1 MEFTSVSVMSKL
13 QAFTD
18 KLRELRNQ
26 NGISAREMSLSL
38 GQNVNYINLIENGKR
53 KPSLDMFLYICEY
66 LKVSPEYFFTQ
77 SHNSKP
83 KLPTKSEKILN
94 ELSKEQKA
102 LLVKFILSLK

>member
-1 MEFTSVSVMSKL
+1 MEFTSDSVMSKL

-66 LKVSPEYFFTQ
+66 LKVSPEYFFTP
-77 SHNSKP
+77 SHNSKI

>member
-1 MEFTSVSVMSKL
+1 MSKL

-66 LKVSPEYFFTQ
+66 LKVSPEYFFSPSQ
-77 SHNSKP
+77 NPKP
-83 KLPTKSEKILN
+83 KFPTKSEKILS